1 MLVGRPERAMRQG
14 TADQLELLW
23 IFGHHGGCHGMAE
36 TMAGDRMT
44 EKTSANRIEQVC
56 GRAISERVIF
66 AIGSHEIRLASLEQ
80 CRPVVMQVL

>member
-1 MLVGRPERAMRQG
+1 
-14 TADQLELLW
+14 
-23 IFGHHGGCHGMAE
+23 MAE

-66 AIGSHEIRLASLEQ
+66 AIDSHEIRLASLEQ